1 MTLPEIAFELE
12 NLIQRLQTARTL
24 LASLGPEA
32 DLSLPLSAAAVT
44 QQPRLTR
51 KRLFRPSAAAGMT
64 TLTMEQGAEAELAVA
79 PEARPE
85 GPVATTRPVAA
96 ARSHHRP
103 ANTVPAS
110 LAGKVPSGPVAV
122 PASEIRRRF
131 TPAPAPEPVA
141 EPARGNS
148 LDDLLR
154 ELAHRPLGGVT
165 L

>member
-1 MTLPEIAFELE
+1 MTLPEIASELE
-12 NLIQRLQTARTL
+12 NLIHRLQTARTL

-32 DLSLPLSAAAVT
+32 DLSVPLSAAAVT

-51 KRLFRPSAAAGMT
+51 KRLSKPSVTGLAPLSIEQEAETKLAAAP
-64 TLTMEQGAEAELAVA
+64 
-79 PEARPE
+79 PESPE
-85 GPVATTRPVAA
+85 SPVVTTRPVS

-103 ANTVPAS
+103 ANVVPAS

-131 TPAPAPEPVA
+131 TPAPTPEPAA

-165 L
+165 V

>member
-1 MTLPEIAFELE
+1 MTLPEIASELD

-32 DLSLPLSAAAVT
+32 ELSLSLPTAAVT

-51 KRLFRPSAAAGMT
+51 KRLSRRSATGTAAAITALSAQAGSSPVQAS
-64 TLTMEQGAEAELAVA
+64 LPEQAGSASSPA
-79 PEARPE
+79 PT
-85 GPVATTRPVAA
+85 V
-96 ARSHHRP
+96 RSLRRSAH
-103 ANTVPAS
+103 TVSAS
-110 LAGKVPSGPVAV
+110 LAGKVPTAPVAV
-122 PASEIRRRF
+122 SAAEIRRRF
-131 TPAPAPEPVA
+131 TPAPTPEPAV
-141 EPARGNS
+141 EPAPGNS